1 MKFYSIEHAHVAV
14 HVTIHRVNP
23 ATNYS
28 LLQHGFTL
36 LEMMVAVAIFAIV
49 AAIAIPSYQ
58 SYVQKARVA
67 AATVDIGTIATMI
80 GRYKTLNNALPPDLA
95 TLGYANVLD
104 PWGRPYTYLS
114 FTGLNGKA
122 QMRKDKN
129 LVPINTEYDLY
140 SVGADGQSRPPLTV
154 PVSQDDVILA
164 NDGNYIG
171 LASNY

>member
-1 MKFYSIEHAHVAV
+1 
-14 HVTIHRVNP
+14 VTSHRVNP
-23 ATNYS
+23 ATNYT
-28 LLQHGFTL
+28 LLQRGFTL
-36 LEMMVAVAIFAIV
+36 LEMMLAAAILAIV
-49 AAIAIPSYQ
+49 TAIAIPSYQ

-104 PWGRPYTYLS
+104 PWGRRYAYLS
-114 FTGLNGKA
+114 FTGLSGKG
-122 QMRKDKN
+122 QMRKDRN

-140 SVGADGQSRPPLTV
+140 SVGADGQSVPPLTAS
-154 PVSQDDVILA
+154 VSHDDVILA

-171 LASNY
+171 LAANY